1 MSSSV
6 FAALI
11 TLAGSIIVA
20 AIGYWTSK
28 WRDREAEWRKEKL
41 GYYKAFI
48 ESLSGIVE
56 GDATTEGR
64 RLYARATNNLLL
76 LAPQTVVEALNTFRQ
91 ENRLSNPQRSI
102 EQHDR
107 LLAALLL
114 AIRRDIGIV
123 PADREA
129 TFKPMLWASG
139 VDKRAD

>member
-1 MSSSV
+1 M
-6 FAALI
+6 A
-11 TLAGSIIVA
+11 
-20 AIGYWTSK
+20 
-28 WRDREAEWRKEKL
+28 DREAEWRKEKL

-56 GDATTEGR
+56 GDATTEGH